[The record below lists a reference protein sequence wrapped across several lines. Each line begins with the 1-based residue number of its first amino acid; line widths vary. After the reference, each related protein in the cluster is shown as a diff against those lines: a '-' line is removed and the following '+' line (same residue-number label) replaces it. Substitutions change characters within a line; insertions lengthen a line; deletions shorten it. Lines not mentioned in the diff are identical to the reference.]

1 MKVKTKQVNE
11 KLIGKTLNLAGW
23 VAKKRNLGGLIFIDL
38 RDRYGLLQLIVRPES
53 PVYELAETLRNEY
66 VIEVSGILALRESEN
81 KNLETGRFEL
91 EVNTLKVLSVSKN
104 PPLIIADKTDALEDV
119 RLKYRYL
126 DLRRPVQKS
135 FILKRAEI
143 VRSVRKSLEAM
154 DFVEIDTPILA
165 KSTPEGARDYL
176 VPSRLYHGQFFALP
190 QSPQIYKQLLMVAG
204 FEKYYQIAKC
214 FRDEDLRAD
223 RQPEFTQI
231 DIEASFVDEKQIMQM
246 VEKMFKKLFKDVLG
260 YDLPRKFPVLKFKD
274 AIAKYGSDKPDLRY
288 DLEITDFTWLKE
300 SGSNFIDSFKS
311 IRGIRFSANDKF
323 TRKILDELAALALKN
338 SLAKTAFLKVADG
351 KISGSLAKELTESEV
366 KKLALQPNEIIFLGL
381 GEYEKVSKGLGAV
394 RVQIANILDLIQ
406 PNDFKVL
413 WVTDFPLFEVN
424 PETKALESMHHAFTQ
439 PKNPEMLF
447 KNPKKCL
454 ARHYDLVLNGYE
466 LGSGSIRV
474 HDSKLQAEIFKTIGL
489 SDEDIKQKFGFLIE
503 AFQYGTPPHGGIGL
517 GLDRI
522 VMIMCNTTNIKDIVA
537 FPKTQSARDLMNDS
551 PNSVWDIQL
560 AELGIKMEEEKQ

>member
-1 MKVKTKQVNE
+1 MKVKTKQINE
-11 KLIGKTLNLAGW
+11 KLIGKTLSVSGW

-53 PVYELAETLRNEY
+53 SIYSLAESLRNEY
-66 VIEVSGILALRESEN
+66 VVEVSGVLKVRESEN

-91 EVNTLKVLSVSKN
+91 EVDRLKVFSVAKN

-135 FILKRAEI
+135 YILKRAEI

-246 VEKMFKKLFKDVLG
+246 VEKMFKKLFKDVLD

-300 SGSNFIDSFKS
+300 SGSAFLNSFKS
-311 IRGIRFSANDKF
+311 IRGIRYQANDKF
-323 TRKILDELAALALKN
+323 TRKVLDELAALALKN
-338 SLAKTAFLKVADG
+338 SLAKTAFLKVSDG
-351 KISGSLAKELTESEV
+351 KIAGSLAKELTENEV

-394 RVQIANILDLIQ
+394 RIQIANILDLIK

-439 PKNPEMLF
+439 PKNPEMLA

-489 SDEDIKQKFGFLIE
+489 TDEDIKQKFGFLIE

-551 PNSVWDIQL
+551 PNLVWESQL
-560 AELGIKMEEEKQ
+560 TELGIKVEEQK

>member
-1 MKVKTKQVNE
+1 MKVKTNQIQE
-11 KLIGKTLNLAGW
+11 KLIGKTLSAAGW

-38 RDRYGLLQLIVRPES
+38 RDRYGLLQLIVRPEN
-53 PVYELAETLRNEY
+53 PIYEVAETLRNEF
-66 VIEVSGILALRESEN
+66 VIEVSGTLAVRESEN

-91 EVNTLKVLSVSKN
+91 EVSTLKILSTAKT
-104 PPLIIADKTDALEDV
+104 PPLIVADKTDALEDV

-135 FILKRAEI
+135 YILKRAEI

-231 DIEASFVDEKQIMQM
+231 DIEASFVDEKQIIQM
-246 VEKMFKKLFKDVLG
+246 VEKMFKKLFKDVLNV
-260 YDLPRKFPVLKFKD
+260 DLPRKFPVLKFKD

-288 DLEITDFTWLKE
+288 GLEITDFTWLKE
-300 SGSNFIDSFKS
+300 SDSSFINSFKS
-311 IRGIRFSANDKF
+311 IRGIRFQANDKF
-323 TRKILDELAALALKN
+323 TRKVLDELSVLALKN
-338 SLAKTAFLKVADG
+338 SLAKTAFLKVTDG
-351 KISGSLAKELTESEV
+351 KLSGSLAKELTDKEIT
-366 KKLALQPNEIIFLGL
+366 KLSLQPGEIVFLGL

-394 RVQIANILDLIQ
+394 RVQIANLLELVK

-439 PKNPEMLF
+439 PKNPEMLK

-474 HDSKLQAEIFKTIGL
+474 HDSNLQAEIFKTIGL
-489 SDEDIKQKFGFLIE
+489 SEEDIKQKFGFLIE

-551 PNSVWDIQL
+551 PNSVWDNQL
-560 AELGIKMEEEKQ
+560 QELGIAVKEQE

>member
-1 MKVKTKQVNE
+1 MKVKTNQIQE
-11 KLIGKTLNLAGW
+11 KLIGKSLSVAGW

-38 RDRYGLLQLIVRPES
+38 RDRYGLLQLIVRPEN
-53 PVYELAETLRNEY
+53 PIYEVAETLRNEF
-66 VIEVSGILALRESEN
+66 VIEVSGTLAVRESEN
-81 KNLETGRFEL
+81 INLETGRFEL
-91 EVNTLKVLSVSKN
+91 EVSTLKILSTAKT
-104 PPLIIADKTDALEDV
+104 PPLIVADKTDALEDV

-135 FILKRAEI
+135 YILKRAEI

-246 VEKMFKKLFKDVLG
+246 VEKMFKKLFKDVLNFV
-260 YDLPRKFPVLKFKD
+260 LPRKFPVLKFKD

-288 DLEITDFTWLKE
+288 DLEITDFAWLKAA
-300 SGSNFIDSFKS
+300 GSSFINSFKS
-311 IRGIRFSANDKF
+311 IRGIRFQANDKF
-323 TRKILDELAALALKN
+323 TRKVLDELSALALKN
-338 SLAKTAFLKVADG
+338 SLAKTAFLKVTDG
-351 KISGSLAKELTESEV
+351 KLSGSLAKELTDKEIT
-366 KKLALQPNEIIFLGL
+366 KLNLQPGEIVFLGL

-394 RVQIANILDLIQ
+394 RVQVANLLELVK

-424 PETKALESMHHAFTQ
+424 SETKALESMHHAFTQ
-439 PKNPEMLF
+439 PKNPEMLK

-466 LGSGSIRV
+466 LGSGSIRIY
-474 HDSKLQAEIFKTIGL
+474 DSNLQAEIFKTIGL
-489 SDEDIKQKFGFLIE
+489 SEEDIKQKFGFLIE

-551 PNSVWDIQL
+551 PNSVWDTQL
-560 AELGIKMEEEKQ
+560 EELGIAVKEQE

>member
-11 KLIGKTLNLAGW
+11 KLIGKTLNLSGW

-38 RDRYGLLQLIVRPES
+38 RDRYGLLQLIVKPES
-53 PVYELAETLRNEY
+53 PVYSLAETIRNEY
-66 VIEVSGILALRESEN
+66 VIEVSGVLAIRESEN

-91 EVNTLKVLSVSKN
+91 EVNLLKVLSVAKN

-231 DIEASFVDEKQIMQM
+231 DLEASFVDEKQIMQM
-246 VEKMFKKLFKDVLG
+246 VEKMFKKLFKDVLD

-300 SGSNFIDSFKS
+300 SGSNFINSFKS
-311 IRGIRFSANDKF
+311 IRGIRFQANDKF
-323 TRKILDELAALALKN
+323 TRKVLDELTALALKN
-338 SLAKTAFLKVADG
+338 SLGKTAFLKVADG

-366 KKLALQPNEIIFLGL
+366 KKLALQQNEIIFLGL

-439 PKNPEMLF
+439 PKNPEMLS

-551 PNSVWDIQL
+551 PNSVWDSQL
-560 AELGIKMEEEKQ
+560 AELGIKVEEEN

>member
-1 MKVKTKQVNE
+1 MKVKTKQINE

-38 RDRYGLLQLIVRPES
+38 RDRYGLIQLIVKPES
-53 PVYELAETLRNEY
+53 PVYSLAETIRNEY
-66 VIEVSGILALRESEN
+66 VIEVSGILTLRESEN

-91 EVNTLKVLSVSKN
+91 EVNTLKVLSVAKN
-104 PPLIIADKTDALEDV
+104 PPLIVADKTDALEDI
-119 RLKYRYL
+119 RLRYRYL

-231 DIEASFVDEKQIMQM
+231 DLEASFVDEKQIMQM
-246 VEKMFKKLFKDVLG
+246 VEKMFKKLFKDVLDF
-260 YDLPRKFPVLKFKD
+260 DLPRKFPVLKFKD

-288 DLEITDFTWLKE
+288 DLEITDFAWLKE
-300 SGSNFIDSFKS
+300 SGSNFINSFKS
-311 IRGIRFSANDKF
+311 IRGIRFQANDKF
-323 TRKILDELAALALKN
+323 TRKVLDELAALALKN

-439 PKNPEMLF
+439 PKNPEMLS

-551 PNSVWDIQL
+551 PNSVWDSQL
-560 AELGIKMEEEKQ
+560 AELGIKVEDDK

>member
-1 MKVKTKQVNE
+1 MKVKTNQIQE
-11 KLIGKTLNLAGW
+11 KLIGKSLSVAGW

-38 RDRYGLLQLIVRPES
+38 RDRYGLLQLIVKPEN
-53 PVYELAETLRNEY
+53 PIYELAETLRNEF
-66 VIEVSGILALRESEN
+66 VIEASGTLAVRESEN

-91 EVNTLKVLSVSKN
+91 EVSTLKILSTAKT
-104 PPLIIADKTDALEDV
+104 PPLIVADKTDALEDV

-135 FILKRAEI
+135 YILKRAEI

-231 DIEASFVDEKQIMQM
+231 DIEASFVDEKQIMKM
-246 VEKMFKKLFKDVLG
+246 VEKMFKKLFKDVLNF
-260 YDLPRKFPVLKFKD
+260 DLPRNFPVLKFKD

-288 DLEITDFTWLKE
+288 GLEITDFAWLKE
-300 SGSNFIDSFKS
+300 SGSAFINSFKS
-311 IRGIRFSANDKF
+311 IRGIRFQANDKF
-323 TRKILDELAALALKN
+323 TRKVLDELSALALKN
-338 SLAKTAFLKVADG
+338 SLAKTAFLKVTEG
-351 KISGSLAKELTESEV
+351 KLSGSLVKELTDKEIT
-366 KKLALQPNEIIFLGL
+366 KLNLQPGEMVFLGL

-394 RVQIANILDLIQ
+394 RVQIANLLELVQ

-424 PETKALESMHHAFTQ
+424 PETNALESMHHAFTQ
-439 PKNPEMLF
+439 PKNPEMLK

-474 HDSKLQAEIFKTIGL
+474 HDSNLQAEIFKAIGL
-489 SDEDIKQKFGFLIE
+489 SEEDIKQKFGFLIE

-551 PNSVWDIQL
+551 PNSVWDTQL
-560 AELGIKMEEEKQ
+560 EELGIAVKEQE

>member
-1 MKVKTKQVNE
+1 MKVKTNQIQE
-11 KLIGKTLNLAGW
+11 KLIGKTLSVAGW

-38 RDRYGLLQLIVRPES
+38 RDRYGLLQLIVRPEN
-53 PVYELAETLRNEY
+53 PIYEFAETLRNEF
-66 VIEVSGILALRESEN
+66 VIEVSGILAVRESEN

-91 EVNTLKVLSVSKN
+91 EVSTLKILSTAKT
-104 PPLIIADKTDALEDV
+104 PPLIVADKTDALEDV

-126 DLRRPVQKS
+126 DLRRPIQKS
-135 FILKRAEI
+135 YILKRAEI

-246 VEKMFKKLFKDVLG
+246 VEKMFKKLFKDVLNF
-260 YDLPRKFPVLKFKD
+260 DLPRKFPVLKFKD

-288 DLEITDFTWLKE
+288 GLEITDFTWLKE
-300 SGSNFIDSFKS
+300 SDSSFINSFNS
-311 IRGIRFSANDKF
+311 IRGIRFHANDKF
-323 TRKILDELAALALKN
+323 TRKVLDELSALALKN
-338 SLAKTAFLKVADG
+338 SLAKTAFLKVTDG
-351 KISGSLAKELTESEV
+351 KLSGSLAKELNEKEIN
-366 KKLALQPNEIIFLGL
+366 KLNLLPGEIVFLGL

-394 RVQIANILDLIQ
+394 RVQIANLLDLVK

-413 WVTDFPLFEVN
+413 WVTDFPLFEIN

-439 PKNPEMLF
+439 PKNPEMLK

-474 HDSKLQAEIFKTIGL
+474 HDSNLQAEIFKTIGL
-489 SDEDIKQKFGFLIE
+489 SEEDIKQKFGFLIE

-551 PNSVWDIQL
+551 PNSVWDLQL
-560 AELGIKMEEEKQ
+560 EELGIAVKERE

>member
-38 RDRYGLLQLIVRPES
+38 RDRYGLLQLIIRPES

-66 VIEVSGILALRESEN
+66 VIEVSGVLALRESEN

-246 VEKMFKKLFKDVLG
+246 VEKMFKKLFKDVLD

-300 SGSNFIDSFKS
+300 SGSNFINSFKS

-323 TRKILDELAALALKN
+323 TRKVLDELAALALKN
-338 SLAKTAFLKVADG
+338 SLAKTAFLKVSDG
-351 KISGSLAKELTESEV
+351 KISGSLVKELTESEV

-394 RVQIANILDLIQ
+394 RVQIANILNLIQ

-439 PKNPEMLF
+439 PKNPEMLL

-551 PNSVWDIQL
+551 PNSVWDSQL
-560 AELGIKMEEEKQ
+560 AELGIKVEEEK

>member
-1 MKVKTKQVNE
+1 MKVKTNQIQE
-11 KLIGKTLNLAGW
+11 KLIGKTLSVAGW

-38 RDRYGLLQLIVRPES
+38 RDRYGLLQLIVRPEN
-53 PVYELAETLRNEY
+53 PIYEVAETLRNEF
-66 VIEVSGILALRESEN
+66 VIEVSGTLAVRESEN

-91 EVNTLKVLSVSKN
+91 EVSTLKILSTAKT
-104 PPLIIADKTDALEDV
+104 PPLIVADKTDALEDV

-135 FILKRAEI
+135 YILKRAEI

-246 VEKMFKKLFKDVLG
+246 VEKMFKKLFKDVLNF
-260 YDLPRKFPVLKFKD
+260 DLPRKFPVLKFKD

-288 DLEITDFTWLKE
+288 GLKITDFAWLKE
-300 SGSNFIDSFKS
+300 SGSAFINSFKS
-311 IRGIRFSANDKF
+311 IRGIRFQANDKF
-323 TRKILDELAALALKN
+323 TRKILDELSALALKN
-338 SLAKTAFLKVADG
+338 SLTKTAYLKVADG
-351 KISGSLAKELTESEV
+351 KISGSLAKELTEKEIT
-366 KKLALQPNEIIFLGL
+366 KLNLQPGEIVFLGL

-394 RVQIANILDLIQ
+394 RVQIANLLDLVK

-424 PETKALESMHHAFTQ
+424 PETKVLESMHHAFTQ
-439 PKNPEMLF
+439 PKNPEMLK

-474 HDSKLQAEIFKTIGL
+474 HDSNLQAEIFKTIGL
-489 SDEDIKQKFGFLIE
+489 SEEDIKQKFGFLIE

-551 PNSVWDIQL
+551 PNSVWDLQL
-560 AELGIKMEEEKQ
+560 EELGISVKERE

>member
-38 RDRYGLLQLIVRPES
+38 RDRYGLLQLIVKPES

-231 DIEASFVDEKQIMQM
+231 DIEASFIDEKQIMQM
-246 VEKMFKKLFKDVLG
+246 VEKMFKKLFKDVLD

-300 SGSNFIDSFKS
+300 SGSNFINSFKS
-311 IRGIRFSANDKF
+311 IRGIRFLANDKF
-323 TRKILDELAALALKN
+323 TRKVLDELAALALKN

-394 RVQIANILDLIQ
+394 RVQIANILDLIK

-439 PKNPEMLF
+439 PKNPEMLL

-474 HDSKLQAEIFKTIGL
+474 HDSSLQAEIFKTIGL

-551 PNSVWDIQL
+551 PNSVWDSQL
-560 AELGIKMEEEKQ
+560 AELGIKVEEEK

>member
-1 MKVKTKQVNE
+1 MKVKTNQIQE
-11 KLIGKTLNLAGW
+11 KLIGKPLSISGW

-38 RDRYGLLQLIVRPES
+38 RDRYGLIQLIVRPEN
-53 PVYELAETLRNEY
+53 PIYEVAETLRNEF
-66 VIEVSGILALRESEN
+66 VIEVSGTLTVRESEN

-91 EVNTLKVLSVSKN
+91 EVSTLKILSTAKT
-104 PPLIIADKTDALEDV
+104 PPLIVADKTDALEDV

-135 FILKRAEI
+135 YILKRAEI

-246 VEKMFKKLFKDVLG
+246 VEKMFKKLFKDVLNF
-260 YDLPRKFPVLKFKD
+260 DLPRKFPVLKFKD

-288 DLEITDFTWLKE
+288 GLEITDFTWLKE
-300 SGSNFIDSFKS
+300 SDSSFINSFKS
-311 IRGIRFSANDKF
+311 IRGIRFQINDKF
-323 TRKILDELAALALKN
+323 TRKFLDELSALALKN
-338 SLAKTAFLKVADG
+338 SLAKTTFLKVTDG
-351 KISGSLAKELTESEV
+351 KLSGSLAKELTEKEIS
-366 KKLALQPNEIIFLGL
+366 KLNLQPGEILFLGL

-394 RVQIANILDLIQ
+394 RVQIANLLDLVK

-439 PKNPEMLF
+439 PKNPEMLK

-474 HDSKLQAEIFKTIGL
+474 HDSNLQAEIFKTIGL
-489 SDEDIKQKFGFLIE
+489 SEEDIKQKFGFLIE

-551 PNSVWDIQL
+551 PNSVWDNQL
-560 AELGIKMEEEKQ
+560 QELGIAVKEQE

>member
-1 MKVKTKQVNE
+1 MKVKTNQIQE
-11 KLIGKTLNLAGW
+11 KLIGKSLSVAGW

-38 RDRYGLLQLIVRPES
+38 RDRYGLLQLIVRPEN
-53 PVYELAETLRNEY
+53 PVYEVAETLRNEF
-66 VIEVSGILALRESEN
+66 VIEATGTLALRESEN
-81 KNLETGRFEL
+81 KNLDTGRFEL
-91 EVNTLKVLSVSKN
+91 EVNTLKILSTAKT
-104 PPLIIADKTDALEDV
+104 PPLIVADKTDALEDV

-135 FILKRAEI
+135 YILKRAEI

-246 VEKMFKKLFKDVLG
+246 VEKMFKKLFKDVLNF
-260 YDLPRKFPVLKFKD
+260 DLPRKFPVLKFKD

-288 DLEITDFTWLKE
+288 DLEITDFAWLKAA
-300 SGSNFIDSFKS
+300 GSSFINSFKS
-311 IRGIRFSANDKF
+311 IRGIRFQANDKF
-323 TRKILDELAALALKN
+323 TRKVLDELSALALKN

-351 KISGSLAKELTESEV
+351 KVSGSLAKELTEKEIE
-366 KKLALQPNEIIFLGL
+366 KLNLQPGEIIFLGL

-394 RVQIANILDLIQ
+394 RIQIANILELIK

-439 PKNPEMLF
+439 PKNPEMLQ

-474 HDSKLQAEIFKTIGL
+474 HDSNLQAEIFKTIGL

-551 PNSVWDIQL
+551 PNSVWDTQL
-560 AELGIKMEEEKQ
+560 EELGIAVKEQE

>member
-1 MKVKTKQVNE
+1 MKVKTKQINK
-11 KLIGKTLNLAGW
+11 KLIGKTLSVSGW

-53 PVYELAETLRNEY
+53 SIYALAESLRNEY
-66 VIEVSGILALRESEN
+66 VVEVEGVLKVRESEN

-91 EVNTLKVLSVSKN
+91 EVDRLKVLSIAKN

-135 FILKRAEI
+135 YILKRAEI

-246 VEKMFKKLFKDVLG
+246 VEKMFKKLFKDVLDF
-260 YDLPRKFPVLKFKD
+260 DLPRKFPVLKFKD

-288 DLEITDFTWLKE
+288 DLEITDFAWLKE
-300 SGSNFIDSFKS
+300 SGSNFINSFKS
-311 IRGIRFSANDKF
+311 IRGIRFSANEKF
-323 TRKILDELAALALKN
+323 TRKVLDELAALALKN

-351 KISGSLAKELTESEV
+351 KISGSLVKELTESEV

-439 PKNPEMLF
+439 PKNPKMLL

-551 PNSVWDIQL
+551 PNSVWDSQL
-560 AELGIKMEEEKQ
+560 AELGIKVEEEK

>member
-11 KLIGKTLNLAGW
+11 KLIGKTLSLTGW

-38 RDRYGLLQLIVRPES
+38 RDRYSLLQLIVRPES

-231 DIEASFVDEKQIMQM
+231 DLEASFVDEKEIMQM
-246 VEKMFKKLFKDVLG
+246 VEKMFKKLFKDVLD

-300 SGSNFIDSFKS
+300 SGSNFINSFKS

-323 TRKILDELAALALKN
+323 TRKVLDELAALALKN

-394 RVQIANILDLIQ
+394 RVQIANILNLIQ

-439 PKNPEMLF
+439 PKNPEMLL

-551 PNSVWDIQL
+551 PNSVWDSQL
-560 AELGIKMEEEKQ
+560 TELGIKVEEEK

>member
-1 MKVKTKQVNE
+1 MKVKTNQIQD
-11 KLIGKTLNLAGW
+11 KLIGKSLSVAGW
-23 VAKKRNLGGLIFIDL
+23 VAKKRNLGGLIFVDL
-38 RDRYGLLQLIVRPES
+38 RDRYGLLQLIVRPEN
-53 PVYELAETLRNEY
+53 PIYEVAETLRNEF
-66 VIEVSGILALRESEN
+66 VIEATGTLALRESEN
-81 KNLETGRFEL
+81 KNLDTGRFEL
-91 EVNTLKVLSVSKN
+91 EVNTLKILSTAKT
-104 PPLIIADKTDALEDV
+104 PPLIVADKTDALEDV

-135 FILKRAEI
+135 YILKRAEI

-246 VEKMFKKLFKDVLG
+246 VEKMFKKLFKDVLNF
-260 YDLPRKFPVLKFKD
+260 DLPRKFPVLKFKD

-288 DLEITDFTWLKE
+288 DLEITDFAWLKT
-300 SGSNFIDSFKS
+300 SGSAFINSFKS
-311 IRGIRFSANDKF
+311 IRGIRFQANDKF
-323 TRKILDELAALALKN
+323 TRKVLDELSALALKN
-338 SLAKTAFLKVADG
+338 SLAKTAFLKAADG
-351 KISGSLAKELTESEV
+351 KVSGSLAKELTDKEIE
-366 KKLALQPNEIIFLGL
+366 KLNLQPGEIIFLGL

-394 RVQIANILDLIQ
+394 RVQIANLLELVK

-439 PKNPEMLF
+439 PKNPEMLK

-474 HDSKLQAEIFKTIGL
+474 HDSNLQAEIFKTIGL

-551 PNSVWDIQL
+551 PNSVWDTQL
-560 AELGIKMEEEKQ
+560 EELGIAVKEQE

>member
-1 MKVKTKQVNE
+1 MKVKTNQIQE
-11 KLIGKTLNLAGW
+11 KLIGKSLSVAGW
-23 VAKKRNLGGLIFIDL
+23 VAKKRNLGGLIFVDL
-38 RDRYGLLQLIVRPES
+38 RDRYGLLQLIVRPEN
-53 PVYELAETLRNEY
+53 PIYEVAETLRSEF
-66 VIEVSGILALRESEN
+66 VIEATGTLALRESEN
-81 KNLETGRFEL
+81 KNLDTGRFEL
-91 EVNTLKVLSVSKN
+91 EVNTLKILSTAKT
-104 PPLIIADKTDALEDV
+104 PPLIVADKTDALEDV

-135 FILKRAEI
+135 YILKRAEI

-246 VEKMFKKLFKDVLG
+246 VEKMFKKLFKDVLNF
-260 YDLPRKFPVLKFKD
+260 DLPRKFPVLKFKD

-288 DLEITDFTWLKE
+288 DLEITDFAWLKAA
-300 SGSNFIDSFKS
+300 GSSFINSFKS
-311 IRGIRFSANDKF
+311 IRGIRFQANDKF
-323 TRKILDELAALALKN
+323 TRKVLDELSALALKN

-351 KISGSLAKELTESEV
+351 KVSGSLAKELTDKEIE
-366 KKLALQPNEIIFLGL
+366 KLNLQPGEIIFLGL

-394 RVQIANILDLIQ
+394 RIQIANILELIK

-439 PKNPEMLF
+439 PKNPEMLK

-474 HDSKLQAEIFKTIGL
+474 HDSNLQAEIFKTIGL

-551 PNSVWDIQL
+551 PNSVWDTQL
-560 AELGIKMEEEKQ
+560 EELGIVVKEQE

>member
-1 MKVKTKQVNE
+1 MKVKTNQIQE
-11 KLIGKTLNLAGW
+11 KLIGKSLSVAGW

-38 RDRYGLLQLIVRPES
+38 RDRYGLLQLIVRPEN
-53 PVYELAETLRNEY
+53 PIYEVAETLRNEF
-66 VIEVSGILALRESEN
+66 VIEATGTLALRESEN
-81 KNLETGRFEL
+81 KNLDTGRFEL
-91 EVNTLKVLSVSKN
+91 EVNTLKILSTAKT
-104 PPLIIADKTDALEDV
+104 PPLIVADKTDALEDV

-135 FILKRAEI
+135 YILKRAEI

-246 VEKMFKKLFKDVLG
+246 VEKMFKKLFKDVLNF
-260 YDLPRKFPVLKFKD
+260 DLPHKFPVLKFKD

-288 DLEITDFTWLKE
+288 DLEITDFAWLKT
-300 SGSNFIDSFKS
+300 SGSAFINSFKS
-311 IRGIRFSANDKF
+311 IRGIRFQANDKF
-323 TRKILDELAALALKN
+323 TRKVLDELSALALKN
-338 SLAKTAFLKVADG
+338 SLAKTAFLKVIDG
-351 KISGSLAKELTESEV
+351 KLSGSLAKELTDKEIA
-366 KKLALQPNEIIFLGL
+366 KLNLQPGEIVFLGL

-394 RVQIANILDLIQ
+394 RVQIANLLELVK

-424 PETKALESMHHAFTQ
+424 PETKVLESMHHAFTQ
-439 PKNPEMLF
+439 PKNPEMLK

-474 HDSKLQAEIFKTIGL
+474 HDSNLQAEIFKTIGL
-489 SDEDIKQKFGFLIE
+489 SEEDIKQKFGFLIE

-551 PNSVWDIQL
+551 PNSVWDTQL
-560 AELGIKMEEEKQ
+560 EELGIAVKEQE

>member
-53 PVYELAETLRNEY
+53 PVYSLAETLRNEY
-66 VIEVSGILALRESEN
+66 VIEVSGILELRESEN

-91 EVNTLKVLSVSKN
+91 EVSTLKVLSVSKN
-104 PPLIIADKTDALEDV
+104 PPLIIADKTDALEDI

-143 VRSVRKSLEAM
+143 VRSVRKSLEVM

-246 VEKMFKKLFKDVLG
+246 VEKMFKKLFKDVLD

-300 SGSNFIDSFKS
+300 SGSNFINSFKS

-323 TRKILDELAALALKN
+323 TRKVLDELAALALKN

-394 RVQIANILDLIQ
+394 RVQIANILDLIK

-424 PETKALESMHHAFTQ
+424 SETKALESMHHAFTQ
-439 PKNPEMLF
+439 PKNPEMLL

-551 PNSVWDIQL
+551 PNSVWDSQL
-560 AELGIKMEEEKQ
+560 AELGIKVEEEK

>member
-1 MKVKTKQVNE
+1 MKVKTNQIQE
-11 KLIGKTLNLAGW
+11 KLIGKSLSVAGW
-23 VAKKRNLGGLIFIDL
+23 VAKKRNLGGLIFVDL
-38 RDRYGLLQLIVRPES
+38 RDRYGLLQLIVRPEN
-53 PVYELAETLRNEY
+53 PIYEVAETLRNEF
-66 VIEVSGILALRESEN
+66 VIEATGTLALRESEN

-91 EVNTLKVLSVSKN
+91 EVNTLKILSTAKT
-104 PPLIIADKTDALEDV
+104 PPLIVADKTDALEDV

-135 FILKRAEI
+135 YILKRAEI

-223 RQPEFTQI
+223 RQPELTQI
-231 DIEASFVDEKQIMQM
+231 DIETSFVDEKQIMQM
-246 VEKMFKKLFKDVLG
+246 VEKMFKKLFKDVLNF
-260 YDLPRKFPVLKFKD
+260 DLPRKFPVLKFKD

-288 DLEITDFTWLKE
+288 DLEITDFAWLKAAC
-300 SGSNFIDSFKS
+300 SSFINSFKS
-311 IRGIRFSANDKF
+311 IRGIRFQANDKF
-323 TRKILDELAALALKN
+323 THKVLDELSALALKN

-351 KISGSLAKELTESEV
+351 KVSGSLAKELTDKEIE
-366 KKLALQPNEIIFLGL
+366 KLNLQPGEIIFFGL

-394 RVQIANILDLIQ
+394 RVQIANILELIK

-439 PKNPEMLF
+439 PKNPEMLK

-474 HDSKLQAEIFKTIGL
+474 HDSNLQAEIFKTIGL

-551 PNSVWDIQL
+551 PNSVWDTQL
-560 AELGIKMEEEKQ
+560 EELGIAVKEQE

>member
-53 PVYELAETLRNEY
+53 PVYSLAETLRNEY
-66 VIEVSGILALRESEN
+66 VIEVSGILELRESEN

-91 EVNTLKVLSVSKN
+91 EVSTLKVLSVSKN
-104 PPLIIADKTDALEDV
+104 PPLIIADKTDALEDI

-143 VRSVRKSLEAM
+143 VRSVRKSLEVM

-246 VEKMFKKLFKDVLG
+246 VEKMFKKLFKDVLD

-300 SGSNFIDSFKS
+300 SGSNFINSFKS

-323 TRKILDELAALALKN
+323 TRKVLDELAALALKN

-394 RVQIANILDLIQ
+394 RVQIANILDLIK

-424 PETKALESMHHAFTQ
+424 SETKALESMHHAFTQ
-439 PKNPEMLF
+439 PKNPDRLL

-551 PNSVWDIQL
+551 PNSVWDSQL
-560 AELGIKMEEEKQ
+560 AELGIKVEEEK

>member
-1 MKVKTKQVNE
+1 MKVKTNQIQE
-11 KLIGKTLNLAGW
+11 KLIGKTLSVAGW

-38 RDRYGLLQLIVRPES
+38 RDRYGLLQLIVRPEN
-53 PVYELAETLRNEY
+53 PIYEVAETLRNEF
-66 VIEVSGILALRESEN
+66 VIEVSGTLAVRESEN

-91 EVNTLKVLSVSKN
+91 EVSTLKILSTAKT
-104 PPLIIADKTDALEDV
+104 PPLIVADKTDALEDV

-135 FILKRAEI
+135 YILKRAEI

-246 VEKMFKKLFKDVLG
+246 VEKMFKKLFKDVLNF
-260 YDLPRKFPVLKFKD
+260 DLPRKFPVLKFKD

-288 DLEITDFTWLKE
+288 DLEITDFTWLKT
-300 SGSNFIDSFKS
+300 SGSSFINSFKS
-311 IRGIRFSANDKF
+311 IRGIRFQANDKF
-323 TRKILDELAALALKN
+323 TRKVLDELSALALKN
-338 SLAKTAFLKVADG
+338 SLTKTAFLKVTDG
-351 KISGSLAKELTESEV
+351 KLSGSLAKELTEKESA
-366 KKLALQPNEIIFLGL
+366 KLNLQPNEIIFLGL

-394 RVQIANILDLIQ
+394 RIQIANILELVH

-439 PKNPEMLF
+439 PKNPEMLK

-474 HDSKLQAEIFKTIGL
+474 HDSNLQAEIFKTIGL
-489 SDEDIKQKFGFLIE
+489 SEEDIKQKFGFLIE

-551 PNSVWDIQL
+551 PNSVWDTQL
-560 AELGIKMEEEKQ
+560 QELGIAVKEQE

>member
-1 MKVKTKQVNE
+1 MKVKTNQIQE
-11 KLIGKTLNLAGW
+11 KLVGKTLSVAGW
-23 VAKKRNLGGLIFIDL
+23 AAKKRNLGGLIFIDL
-38 RDRYGLLQLIVRPES
+38 RDRYGLLQLIVRPEN
-53 PVYELAETLRNEY
+53 PIYEVAETLRNEF
-66 VIEVSGILALRESEN
+66 VIEVSGTLAVRESEN

-91 EVNTLKVLSVSKN
+91 EVSTLKILSTAKT
-104 PPLIIADKTDALEDV
+104 PPLIVADKTDALEDV

-135 FILKRAEI
+135 YILKRAEI

-246 VEKMFKKLFKDVLG
+246 VEKMFKKLFKDVLNF
-260 YDLPRKFPVLKFKD
+260 DLPRKFPVLKFKD

-288 DLEITDFTWLKE
+288 ALEITDFIWLKE
-300 SGSNFIDSFKS
+300 SNSSFINSFKS
-311 IRGIRFSANDKF
+311 IRGIRFQANDKF
-323 TRKILDELAALALKN
+323 TRKVLDELSALALKN
-338 SLAKTAFLKVADG
+338 SLAKTAFLKVTDG
-351 KISGSLAKELTESEV
+351 KLSGSLAKELTDKEIT
-366 KKLALQPNEIIFLGL
+366 KLNLQPGEIVFLGL

-394 RVQIANILDLIQ
+394 RVQIANLLDLVK

-439 PKNPEMLF
+439 PKNPEMLK
-447 KNPKKCL
+447 KNPEKCL

-474 HDSKLQAEIFKTIGL
+474 HDSNLQAEIFKTIGL
-489 SDEDIKQKFGFLIE
+489 SEEHIKQKFGFLIE

-522 VMIMCNTTNIKDIVA
+522 VMIMCNTTNIKDILA

-551 PNSVWDIQL
+551 PNSVWDTQL
-560 AELGIKMEEEKQ
+560 EELGIAVKEQK

>member
-1 MKVKTKQVNE
+1 MKVKTNQIQE
-11 KLIGKTLNLAGW
+11 KLIGKTLSVAGW

-38 RDRYGLLQLIVRPES
+38 RDRYGLLQLIVRPEN
-53 PVYELAETLRNEY
+53 PIYEVAETLRNEF
-66 VIEVSGILALRESEN
+66 VIEVSGTLAVRESEN

-91 EVNTLKVLSVSKN
+91 EVSTLKILSTAKT
-104 PPLIIADKTDALEDV
+104 PPLIVADKTDALEDV

-135 FILKRAEI
+135 YILKRAEI

-246 VEKMFKKLFKDVLG
+246 VEKMFKKLFKDVLNV
-260 YDLPRKFPVLKFKD
+260 DLPRKFPVLKFKD

-288 DLEITDFTWLKE
+288 DLEITDFAWLKE
-300 SGSNFIDSFKS
+300 SDSAFINSFKS
-311 IRGIRFSANDKF
+311 IRGIRFQANDKF
-323 TRKILDELAALALKN
+323 TRKVLDELSALSLKN
-338 SLAKTAFLKVADG
+338 SLAKTAYLKVTDG
-351 KISGSLAKELTESEV
+351 KLSGSLAKELTEKEIT
-366 KKLALQPNEIIFLGL
+366 KLNLQPGEILFLGL

-394 RVQIANILDLIQ
+394 RVQIANLLGLVK

-439 PKNPEMLF
+439 PKNPEMLK

-474 HDSKLQAEIFKTIGL
+474 HDSNLQAEIFKTIGL
-489 SDEDIKQKFGFLIE
+489 SEEDIKQKFGFLIE

-551 PNSVWDIQL
+551 PNSVWDLQL
-560 AELGIKMEEEKQ
+560 EELGVAVKERE

>member
-1 MKVKTKQVNE
+1 MKVKTNQIQE
-11 KLIGKTLNLAGW
+11 KLIGKTLSVAGW

-38 RDRYGLLQLIVRPES
+38 RDRYGLLQLIVRPEN
-53 PVYELAETLRNEY
+53 PIYEVAETLRNEF
-66 VIEVSGILALRESEN
+66 VIEVSGTLAVRESEN

-91 EVNTLKVLSVSKN
+91 EVSTLKILSTAKT
-104 PPLIIADKTDALEDV
+104 PPLIVADKTDALEDV

-135 FILKRAEI
+135 YILKRAEI

-246 VEKMFKKLFKDVLG
+246 VEKMFKKLFKDVLNF
-260 YDLPRKFPVLKFKD
+260 DLPRKFPVLKFKD

-288 DLEITDFTWLKE
+288 DLEITDFTWLKA
-300 SGSNFIDSFKS
+300 SGSSFINSFKS
-311 IRGIRFSANDKF
+311 IRGIRFQANDKF
-323 TRKILDELAALALKN
+323 TRKVLDELSALALKN
-338 SLAKTAFLKVADG
+338 SLTKTAFLKVTDG
-351 KISGSLAKELTESEV
+351 KLSGSLAKELTEKESA
-366 KKLALQPNEIIFLGL
+366 KLNLQPNEIIFLGL

-394 RVQIANILDLIQ
+394 RIQIANILELVH

-439 PKNPEMLF
+439 PKNPEMLK

-474 HDSKLQAEIFKTIGL
+474 HDSNLQAEIFKTIGL
-489 SDEDIKQKFGFLIE
+489 SEEDIKQKFGFLIE

-551 PNSVWDIQL
+551 PNSVWDTQL
-560 AELGIKMEEEKQ
+560 QELGIAVKEQE

>member
-1 MKVKTKQVNE
+1 MKVKTNQIQE
-11 KLIGKTLNLAGW
+11 KLIGKTLFVAGW
-23 VAKKRNLGGLIFIDL
+23 VAKKRSLGGLIFIDL
-38 RDRYGLLQLIVRPES
+38 RDRYGLLQLIVRPEN
-53 PVYELAETLRNEY
+53 PIYEVAETLRNEF
-66 VIEVSGILALRESEN
+66 VIEVSGTLAVRESEN

-91 EVNTLKVLSVSKN
+91 EVSTLKILSTAKT
-104 PPLIIADKTDALEDV
+104 PPLIVADKTDALEDV

-135 FILKRAEI
+135 YILKRAEI

-246 VEKMFKKLFKDVLG
+246 VEKMFKKLFKDVLNF
-260 YDLPRKFPVLKFKD
+260 DLPRKFPVLKFKD

-288 DLEITDFTWLKE
+288 GLEITDFAWLKE
-300 SGSNFIDSFKS
+300 SGSTFINSFKS
-311 IRGIRFSANDKF
+311 IRGIRFQANDKF
-323 TRKILDELAALALKN
+323 TRKVLDELSALALKN
-338 SLAKTAFLKVADG
+338 SLGKTAFLKVTDG
-351 KISGSLAKELTESEV
+351 KLSGSLAKELNEKEIN
-366 KKLALQPNEIIFLGL
+366 KLNLQPGEILFLGL

-394 RVQIANILDLIQ
+394 RVQIANLLDLVK

-439 PKNPEMLF
+439 PKNPEMLK

-474 HDSKLQAEIFKTIGL
+474 HDSNLQAEIFKTIGL
-489 SDEDIKQKFGFLIE
+489 SEEDIKQKFGFLIE

-537 FPKTQSARDLMNDS
+537 FPKTQSTRDLMNDS
-551 PNSVWDIQL
+551 PNSVWDLQL
-560 AELGIKMEEEKQ
+560 EELGIAVKERE

>member
-1 MKVKTKQVNE
+1 MKVKTNQIQE
-11 KLIGKTLNLAGW
+11 KLIGKTLSVAGW

-38 RDRYGLLQLIVRPES
+38 RDRYGLLQLIVKPEN
-53 PVYELAETLRNEY
+53 PIYEVAETLRNEF
-66 VIEVSGILALRESEN
+66 VIEVNGTLAVRESEN

-91 EVNTLKVLSVSKN
+91 EVSTLKILSTAKT
-104 PPLIIADKTDALEDV
+104 PPLIVADKTDALEDV

-135 FILKRAEI
+135 YILKRAEI

-246 VEKMFKKLFKDVLG
+246 VEKMFKKLFKDVLNF
-260 YDLPRKFPVLKFKD
+260 DLPRKFPVLKFKD

-288 DLEITDFTWLKE
+288 GLGITDFTWLKE
-300 SGSNFIDSFKS
+300 SKSSFINSFKS
-311 IRGIRFSANDKF
+311 IRGIRFQANDKF
-323 TRKILDELAALALKN
+323 TRKILDELSALALKN
-338 SLAKTAFLKVADG
+338 SLAKTAYLKVADG
-351 KISGSLAKELTESEV
+351 KLSGSLAKELTD
-366 KKLALQPNEIIFLGL
+366 KEIIKLNLQHGEIVFLGL

-394 RVQIANILDLIQ
+394 RVQIANLLELVK

-439 PKNPEMLF
+439 PKNPEMLK

-474 HDSKLQAEIFKTIGL
+474 HDSNLQAEIFKTIGL
-489 SDEDIKQKFGFLIE
+489 SEEDIKQKFGFLIE

-551 PNSVWDIQL
+551 PNSVWDTQL
-560 AELGIKMEEEKQ
+560 EELGIAVKEQE

>member
-1 MKVKTKQVNE
+1 MKVKTNQIQE
-11 KLIGKTLNLAGW
+11 KLIGKTLSVAGW

-38 RDRYGLLQLIVRPES
+38 RDRYGLLQLIVRPEN
-53 PVYELAETLRNEY
+53 PIYEVAETLRNEF
-66 VIEVSGILALRESEN
+66 VIEVSGTLAVRESEN

-91 EVNTLKVLSVSKN
+91 EVSTLKILSTAKT
-104 PPLIIADKTDALEDV
+104 PPLIVADKTDALEDV

-135 FILKRAEI
+135 YILKRAEI

-246 VEKMFKKLFKDVLG
+246 VEKMFKKLFKDVLNF
-260 YDLPRKFPVLKFKD
+260 DLPRKFPVLKFKD

-288 DLEITDFTWLKE
+288 GLEITDFTWLKE
-300 SGSNFIDSFKS
+300 SDSTFINSFKS
-311 IRGIRFSANDKF
+311 IRGIRFQANDKF
-323 TRKILDELAALALKN
+323 TRKVLDELSALALKN
-338 SLAKTAFLKVADG
+338 SLAKTAYLKVTDG
-351 KISGSLAKELTESEV
+351 KLSGSLAKELTDKEIT
-366 KKLALQPNEIIFLGL
+366 KLNLQPGEIVFLGL

-394 RVQIANILDLIQ
+394 RVQIANLLDLVK

-413 WVTDFPLFEVN
+413 WVIDFPLFEVN

-439 PKNPEMLF
+439 PKNPEMLK

-474 HDSKLQAEIFKTIGL
+474 HDSNLQAEIFKTIGL
-489 SDEDIKQKFGFLIE
+489 SEEDIKQKFGFLIE

-551 PNSVWDIQL
+551 PNSVWDLQL
-560 AELGIKMEEEKQ
+560 EELGIVVKEQE

>member
-11 KLIGKTLNLAGW
+11 KLIGKALNLAGW

-38 RDRYGLLQLIVRPES
+38 RDRYGLLQLIVKPES
-53 PVYELAETLRNEY
+53 PIYELAESLRNEY

-104 PPLIIADKTDALEDV
+104 PPLIVADKTDALEDV

-231 DIEASFVDEKQIMQM
+231 DLEASFVDEKQIMQM
-246 VEKMFKKLFKDVLG
+246 VEKMFKKLFKDVLD
-260 YDLPRKFPVLKFKD
+260 YDLPRKFPILKFKD

-288 DLEITDFTWLKE
+288 DLEITDFAWLKE
-300 SGSNFIDSFKS
+300 SGSNFINSFKS
-311 IRGIRFSANDKF
+311 IRGIRFSANEKF
-323 TRKILDELAALALKN
+323 TRKVLDELGALALKN
-338 SLAKTAFLKVADG
+338 SLTKTAFLKVADG

-439 PKNPEMLF
+439 PKNPEMLL

-551 PNSVWDIQL
+551 PNSVWDSQL
-560 AELGIKMEEEKQ
+560 AELGIKVEDEK

>member
-38 RDRYGLLQLIVRPES
+38 RDRYGLLQLIVKPES
-53 PVYELAETLRNEY
+53 PVYSLAETIRNEY
-66 VIEVSGILALRESEN
+66 VIEVSGVLALREFEN

-91 EVNTLKVLSVSKN
+91 EVNTLKVLGVSKN
-104 PPLIIADKTDALEDV
+104 PPLIVADKTDALEDV

-246 VEKMFKKLFKDVLG
+246 VEKMFKKLFKDVLD

-288 DLEITDFTWLKE
+288 DLEIADFTWLKE
-300 SGSNFIDSFKS
+300 SGSNFINSFKS
-311 IRGIRFSANDKF
+311 IRGIRFQANDKF
-323 TRKILDELAALALKN
+323 TRKVLDELATLALKN

-439 PKNPEMLF
+439 PKNPEMLL

-551 PNSVWDIQL
+551 PNSVWDSQL
-560 AELGIKMEEEKQ
+560 AELGIKVEEEK

>member
-53 PVYELAETLRNEY
+53 PVYSLAETLRNEY
-66 VIEVSGILALRESEN
+66 VIEVSGILELRESEN

-91 EVNTLKVLSVSKN
+91 EVSTLKVLSVSKN
-104 PPLIIADKTDALEDV
+104 PPLIIADKTDALEDI

-143 VRSVRKSLEAM
+143 VRSVRKSLEVM
-154 DFVEIDTPILA
+154 DFAEIDTPILA

-246 VEKMFKKLFKDVLG
+246 VEKMFKKLFKDVLD

-300 SGSNFIDSFKS
+300 SGSNFINSFKS

-323 TRKILDELAALALKN
+323 TRKVLDELAALALKN

-394 RVQIANILDLIQ
+394 RVQIANILDLIK

-424 PETKALESMHHAFTQ
+424 SETKALESMHHAFTQ
-439 PKNPEMLF
+439 PKNPEMLL

-551 PNSVWDIQL
+551 PNSVWDSQL
-560 AELGIKMEEEKQ
+560 AELGIKVEEEK

>member
-1 MKVKTKQVNE
+1 MKVKTKQINE
-11 KLIGKTLNLAGW
+11 KLIGKSLSLSGW

-53 PVYELAETLRNEY
+53 PVYSLAETIRNEY
-66 VIEVSGILALRESEN
+66 VIEVSGVLSLREYEN

-91 EVNTLKVLSVSKN
+91 EVNTLKVLSVAKN
-104 PPLIIADKTDALEDV
+104 PPLIVADKTDALEDV

-246 VEKMFKKLFKDVLG
+246 IEKMFKKLFKDVLD

-300 SGSNFIDSFKS
+300 SGSNFINSFKS
-311 IRGIRFSANDKF
+311 IRGIRFSANEKF
-323 TRKILDELAALALKN
+323 TRKVLDELGALALKN
-338 SLAKTAFLKVADG
+338 SLAKTAFLKVVDG

-381 GEYEKVSKGLGAV
+381 GEYEKVSRGLGAV
-394 RVQIANILDLIQ
+394 RVQIANIFDLIQ

-439 PKNPEMLF
+439 PKNPEMLL

-551 PNSVWDIQL
+551 PNSVWDSQL
-560 AELGIKMEEEKQ
+560 AELGIKVEEEK

>member
-1 MKVKTKQVNE
+1 MKVKTNQIQE
-11 KLIGKTLNLAGW
+11 KLIGKSLSISGW

-38 RDRYGLLQLIVRPES
+38 RDRYGLLQLIVRPEN
-53 PVYELAETLRNEY
+53 PIYELAETLRNEF
-66 VIEVSGILALRESEN
+66 VIEVSGTLSVRESEN

-91 EVNTLKVLSVSKN
+91 EVSTLKILSTAKT
-104 PPLIIADKTDALEDV
+104 PPLIVADKTDALEDV

-135 FILKRAEI
+135 YILKRAEI

-246 VEKMFKKLFKDVLG
+246 VEKMFKKLFKDVLNF
-260 YDLPRKFPVLKFKD
+260 DLPRKFPVLKFKD
-274 AIAKYGSDKPDLRY
+274 AIARYGSDKPDLRY
-288 DLEITDFTWLKE
+288 DLEITDFTWLKA
-300 SGSNFIDSFKS
+300 SGSSFINSFKS
-311 IRGIRFSANDKF
+311 IRGIRFQANDKF
-323 TRKILDELAALALKN
+323 TRKVLDELSALALKN
-338 SLAKTAFLKVADG
+338 SLTKTAFLKVTDG
-351 KISGSLAKELTESEV
+351 KLSGSLAKELTEKESA
-366 KKLALQPNEIIFLGL
+366 KLNLQPNEIIFLGL

-394 RVQIANILDLIQ
+394 RIQIANLLELVH

-439 PKNPEMLF
+439 PKNPEMLK

-474 HDSKLQAEIFKTIGL
+474 HDSNLQAEIFKTIGL
-489 SDEDIKQKFGFLIE
+489 SEEDIKQKFGFLIE

-551 PNSVWDIQL
+551 PNSVWDTQL
-560 AELGIKMEEEKQ
+560 QELGIAVKERE

>member
-1 MKVKTKQVNE
+1 MKVKTNQIQE
-11 KLIGKTLNLAGW
+11 KLIGKTLSVAGW

-38 RDRYGLLQLIVRPES
+38 RDRYGLLQLIVRPEN
-53 PVYELAETLRNEY
+53 PIYEVAETLRNEF
-66 VIEVSGILALRESEN
+66 VIEVSGTLAVRESEN

-91 EVNTLKVLSVSKN
+91 EVSTLKILSTAKT
-104 PPLIIADKTDALEDV
+104 PPLIVADKTDALEDV

-126 DLRRPVQKS
+126 DLRRPAQKS
-135 FILKRAEI
+135 YILKRAEI

-246 VEKMFKKLFKDVLG
+246 VEKMFKKLFKDVLNF
-260 YDLPRKFPVLKFKD
+260 DLPRKFPVLKFKD

-288 DLEITDFTWLKE
+288 GLEITDFTWLKE
-300 SGSNFIDSFKS
+300 SDSTFINSFKS
-311 IRGIRFSANDKF
+311 IRGIRFQANDKF
-323 TRKILDELAALALKN
+323 TRKVLDELSALSLKN
-338 SLAKTAFLKVADG
+338 SLAKTAYLKVTEG
-351 KISGSLAKELTESEV
+351 KLSGSLAKELTEKEIT
-366 KKLALQPNEIIFLGL
+366 KLNLQPGEIVFLGL

-394 RVQIANILDLIQ
+394 RVQIANLLELIK

-413 WVTDFPLFEVN
+413 WVTDFPLFEIN

-439 PKNPEMLF
+439 PKNPEMLK

-474 HDSKLQAEIFKTIGL
+474 HDSNLQAEIFKTIGL
-489 SDEDIKQKFGFLIE
+489 SEEDIKQKFGFLIE

-551 PNSVWDIQL
+551 PNSVCDIQL
-560 AELGIKMEEEKQ
+560 EELGIAVKERE

>member
-1 MKVKTKQVNE
+1 MKVKTNQIQE
-11 KLIGKTLNLAGW
+11 KLIGKSLSVAGW
-23 VAKKRNLGGLIFIDL
+23 VAKKRNLGGLIFVDL
-38 RDRYGLLQLIVRPES
+38 RDRYGLLQLIVRPEN
-53 PVYELAETLRNEY
+53 PIYEVAETLRNEF
-66 VIEVSGILALRESEN
+66 VIEATGTLALRESEN

-91 EVNTLKVLSVSKN
+91 EVNTLKILSTAKT
-104 PPLIIADKTDALEDV
+104 PPLIVADKTDALEDV

-135 FILKRAEI
+135 YILKRAEI

-246 VEKMFKKLFKDVLG
+246 VEKMFRKLFKDVLNF
-260 YDLPRKFPVLKFKD
+260 DLPRKFPVIKFKD

-288 DLEITDFTWLKE
+288 DLEITDFAWLKAA
-300 SGSNFIDSFKS
+300 GSSFINSFKS
-311 IRGIRFSANDKF
+311 IRGIRFQANDKF
-323 TRKILDELAALALKN
+323 TRKVLDELSVLALKN

-351 KISGSLAKELTESEV
+351 KVSGSLAKELTDKEIE
-366 KKLALQPNEIIFLGL
+366 KLNLQPGEIIFLGL

-394 RVQIANILDLIQ
+394 RVQIANLLELVK

-439 PKNPEMLF
+439 PKNPEMLK

-474 HDSKLQAEIFKTIGL
+474 HDSNLQAEIFKTIGL

-551 PNSVWDIQL
+551 PNSVWDTQL
-560 AELGIKMEEEKQ
+560 EELGIAVKEQE

>member
-1 MKVKTKQVNE
+1 MKVKTNQIQE
-11 KLIGKTLNLAGW
+11 KLIGKSLSVAGW

-38 RDRYGLLQLIVRPES
+38 RDRYGLLQLIVRPEN
-53 PVYELAETLRNEY
+53 PIYEVAETLRNEF
-66 VIEVSGILALRESEN
+66 VIEASGALAVRESEN

-91 EVNTLKVLSVSKN
+91 EVSTLKILSTAKN
-104 PPLIIADKTDALEDV
+104 PPLIVADKTDALEDV

-135 FILKRAEI
+135 YILKRAEI

-176 VPSRLYHGQFFALP
+176 VPSRLYHSQFFALP

-246 VEKMFKKLFKDVLG
+246 VEKMFKKLFKDVLNF
-260 YDLPRKFPVLKFKD
+260 DLPRKFPVLKFKD

-288 DLEITDFTWLKE
+288 DLKITDFAWLKE
-300 SGSNFIDSFKS
+300 SDSAFINSFKS
-311 IRGIRFSANDKF
+311 IRGIRFHANDKF
-323 TRKILDELAALALKN
+323 TRKVLDELSALALKN
-338 SLAKTAFLKVADG
+338 SLAKTAFLKVTDG
-351 KISGSLAKELTESEV
+351 KLGGSLAKELTDKEIE
-366 KKLALQPNEIIFLGL
+366 KLNLQPGEIIFLGL

-394 RVQIANILDLIQ
+394 RVQIANLLELVK

-439 PKNPEMLF
+439 PKNPEMLK

-474 HDSKLQAEIFKTIGL
+474 HDSNLQAEIFKTIGL

-551 PNSVWDIQL
+551 PNSVWDTQL
-560 AELGIKMEEEKQ
+560 EELGIAVKEQE

>member
-11 KLIGKTLNLAGW
+11 KLIGKTLTLAGW

-53 PVYELAETLRNEY
+53 PIYALAETIRNEY
-66 VIEVSGILALRESEN
+66 VIEVSGVLAVRESEN

-154 DFVEIDTPILA
+154 DFVEIDTPVLA

-231 DIEASFVDEKQIMQM
+231 DLEASFVDEKQIMQM
-246 VEKMFKKLFKDVLG
+246 VEKMFKKLFKDVLE

-300 SGSNFIDSFKS
+300 SGSNFINSFKS
-311 IRGIRFSANDKF
+311 IRGIRFQANDKF
-323 TRKILDELAALALKN
+323 TRKVLDELAALALKN

-394 RVQIANILDLIQ
+394 RVQIANILNLIQ

-439 PKNPEMLF
+439 PKNPEMLL

-551 PNSVWDIQL
+551 PNSVWDSQL
-560 AELGIKMEEEKQ
+560 AELGIKVEEEK